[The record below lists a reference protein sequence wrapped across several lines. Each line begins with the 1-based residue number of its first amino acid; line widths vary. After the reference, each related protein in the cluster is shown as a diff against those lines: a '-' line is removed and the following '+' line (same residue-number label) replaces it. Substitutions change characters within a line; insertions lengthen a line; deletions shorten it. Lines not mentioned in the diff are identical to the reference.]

1 MDYVAPGFQAGAFNC
16 PHCNAYAQMRWSEL
30 LASPQT
36 GTYMMIGMYAAQ
48 CLHCDKPSVWRI
60 DTPLQVLQQARQQQ
74 GFMYDTSI
82 RSYPTTKLYPLDSRA
97 PLPNPDLP
105 EDCHQD
111 YMEARAIEVQSPRA
125 AAALLRLIIQKL
137 CKHFGEP
144 GKDIN
149 TDIGSLVQKG
159 LPKQL
164 QEALDVVRVVGN
176 EAVHPGEVNL
186 DDNPEIVSALFRLVN
201 LIVEKMISEPKQ
213 YSDLYQ
219 SLPTKKL
226 NGIAQRDKPKQTS

>member
-1 MDYVAPGFQAGAFNC
+1 MQYVPPQFKLEAFHC
-16 PHCNAYAQMRWSEL
+16 PHCNTFAHMLWGKLYSNLQSSAEAYAYQATCAKCE
-30 LASPQT
+30 Q
-36 GTYMMIGMYAAQ
+36 
-48 CLHCDKPSVWRI
+48 PSVWRAADQSI
-60 DTPLQVLQQARQQQ
+60 EAAQQMI
-74 GFMYDTSI
+74 GFAWESAISKGVMLFPS
-82 RSYPTTKLYPLDSRA
+82 SSAA
-97 PLPNPDLP
+97 PMPNQDLP
-105 EDCHQD
+105 ENCYQD
-111 YMEARAIEVQSPRA
+111 YMEARDITGRSPRA

-186 DDNPEIVSALFRLVN
+186 DDNPEIVSTLFRLVN
-201 LIVEKMISEPKQ
+201 LIVEKMITEPKQ

-219 SLPTKKL
+219 SLPGKKL
-226 NGIAQRDKPKQTS
+226 DGIAQRDKPKQAN

>member
-1 MDYVAPGFQAGAFNC
+1 M
-16 PHCNAYAQMRWSEL
+16 
-30 LASPQT
+30 
-36 GTYMMIGMYAAQ
+36 
-48 CLHCDKPSVWRI
+48 
-60 DTPLQVLQQARQQQ
+60 
-74 GFMYDTSI
+74 
-82 RSYPTTKLYPLDSRA
+82 
-97 PLPNPDLP
+97 
-105 EDCHQD
+105 QD
-111 YMEARAIEVQSPRA
+111 YLEARAIEAQSPRA

-149 TDIGSLVQKG
+149 ADIGRLVQKG

-176 EAVHPGEVNL
+176 EAVHPGEVDL
-186 DDNPEIVSALFRLVN
+186 EDNPEIVYTLFRLVN
-201 LIVEKMISEPKQ
+201 LIVEKMITEPKQ

-226 NGIAQRDKPKQTS
+226 DGIAQRDKPKQAT